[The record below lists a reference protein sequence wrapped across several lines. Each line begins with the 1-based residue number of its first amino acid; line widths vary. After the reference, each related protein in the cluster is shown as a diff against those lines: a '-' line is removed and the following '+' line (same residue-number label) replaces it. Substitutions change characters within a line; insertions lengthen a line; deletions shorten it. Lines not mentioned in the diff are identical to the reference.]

1 MRTSAIRSARARRD
15 LLVRTRREE
24 GEEAIVAMSV
34 SPGRRVLVAFET
46 RALAA
51 WKRRRVERATSWE
64 WRRTRK

>member
-1 MRTSAIRSARARRD
+1 
-15 LLVRTRREE
+15 VRTRREE